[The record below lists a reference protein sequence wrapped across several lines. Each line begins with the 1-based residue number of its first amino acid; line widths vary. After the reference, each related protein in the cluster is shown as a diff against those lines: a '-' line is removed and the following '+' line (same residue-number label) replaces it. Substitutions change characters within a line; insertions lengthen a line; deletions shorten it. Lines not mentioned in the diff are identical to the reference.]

1 MRMQRFVCPVLA
13 PFRSSAHCASIRLL
27 DETIGSVR
35 FACWHGRLSGQGFS
49 VNSYSHESSTWL
61 EQIVRFAWPPTSELN
76 EERRLLTFDRISVRY
91 GAGVQAIEDVS
102 FEVPPGTMC
111 AIIGGNGAGKT
122 TLMRAVSGTLGYHG
136 GRIVAGEIRLGDVR
150 IDRLNPHRIVQHGVA
165 LVPEGRHV
173 FAELTIEE
181 NLEAG
186 AASVRSAKLRQQ
198 RLETAYEMFEVLG
211 RRRAQRASLLSGGE
225 QQMLAIAR
233 GMMSGPEVLLLDEP
247 SLGIAP
253 KVVQYIGETLCRI
266 NELGTTV
273 VLVEQNAAM
282 ALGIADQGLVIE
294 RGSISMR
301 GPAAELRE
309 SDEIRRMY
317 LGGSADE
324 AADES
329 SGGVPTRHATLGRW
343 EA

>member
-1 MRMQRFVCPVLA
+1 MTE
-13 PFRSSAHCASIRLL
+13 L
-27 DETIGSVR
+27 DEE
-35 FACWHGRLSGQGFS
+35 
-49 VNSYSHESSTWL
+49 N
-61 EQIVRFAWPPTSELN
+61 
-76 EERRLLTFDRISVRY
+76 RLLTFESLSVRY

-102 FEVPPGTMC
+102 FEVQPGSVC

-122 TLMRAVSGTLGYHG
+122 TLMRAVSGTLGFHG
-136 GRIVAGEIRLGDVR
+136 GRVVAGGIRMGESR
-150 IDRLNPHRIVQHGVA
+150 IERLQPHRIVQRGLA

-181 NLEAG
+181 NLQAG
-186 AASVRSAKLRQQ
+186 ATSVRSGKLRQ
-198 RLETAYEMFEVLG
+198 RRIDRAYEVFEVLG
-211 RRRAQRASLLSGGE
+211 RRRTQRASLLSGGE

-233 GMMSGPEVLLLDEP
+233 GLMSGPEVLLLDEP

-253 KVVQYIGETLCRI
+253 KVVHHIGETLTRV
-266 NELGTTV
+266 NEDGTTV

-282 ALGIADQGLVIE
+282 ALSIADQGLVIE

-309 SDEIRRMY
+309 SDEIHRMY

-324 AADES
+324 EDEA
-329 SGGVPTRHATLGRW
+329 VVVRHAALGRW